1 MADDAPNITGSA
13 LFRGFRRAARPS
25 NLQAADEAA
34 ESVGLYLSGNLAFL
48 ARVRSSRGRLP
59 VVSQLLT
66 LTLDSRQAT
75 ATSQLRDHLLDLGGG
90 RMPRRL
96 WTCIQSPG
104 MVLQS
109 LRIPRVRPSAMVSAA
124 FWTLKKERSL
134 HTDDTVFDIEL
145 LRTVEEE
152 GIARLELLAVAVPKE
167 ELDDHQQFNAELGT
181 QAVGVTSAVFAFRNF
196 LRLGYPEL
204 HRSPCAILFVNDASS
219 DVFVFDA
226 GQVLAVR
233 TLRTGLDSLRDTIV
247 QTLDIDAADPRVDA
261 CLALLADK
269 DVDPAVFGEEAAP
282 SVEDVFGWGRPVARR
297 LARNIQRTLHAFEDV
312 LENGTG
318 TPPVFLVAGT
328 ITRYPRLVQFLGD
341 QIGLEL
347 VPFTPAGSEYLRQL
361 QGNGEEP
368 ALPEASGMSLAVG
381 LALADAYHT
390 PNLLFTYEDRLKLR
404 KRMTVTRALRVT
416 IAVLLVVLV
425 CSTVALRYY
434 LRTRSQ
440 HCDHLRSTV
449 ATGAQEFDKKHIMEL
464 SERAIGRQVTTK
476 ALAEAY
482 FAPAVI
488 AEISSLTPT
497 PISLL
502 EIRVDFASASHL
514 PLGSELE
521 RTLAAKLVRERKKP
535 PAGQAD
541 VPEQPDTIRLEG
553 VVCAPRERLDALLA
567 EYVFRL
573 QRSPFFATPQV
584 TERKLE
590 QVDPS
595 YLVFGE
601 AKTDHLLF
609 FTLEARL
616 QSQIPAKAK
625 EEKPKG

>member
-1 MADDAPNITGSA
+1 MADDASNITGSGI
-13 LFRGFRRAARPS
+13 FRGLRRAARPS
-25 NLQAADEAA
+25 NLQAADESA

-59 VVSQLLT
+59 VVSQHLA
-66 LTLDSRQAT
+66 LTLDPRQAV
-75 ATSQLRDHLLDLGGG
+75 ATEQLHEHLLDLGGG

-152 GIARLELLAVAVPKE
+152 GAARLELLAVAVPKE
-167 ELDDHQQFNAELGT
+167 ELGDHQQFNAELGT
-181 QAVGVTSAVFAFRNF
+181 QAAGVTSAVFAFRNS

-204 HRSPCAILFVNDASS
+204 NRGPCAVLFVNDASS
-219 DVFVFDA
+219 DVFVFDS

-261 CLALLADK
+261 CLALLAGNE
-269 DVDPAVFGEEAAP
+269 VDPAVFGEENAP
-282 SVEDVFGWGRPVARR
+282 TAEDVFGWGRPVARR
-297 LARNIQRTLHAFEDV
+297 LARNIQRTLHAFEGT
-312 LENGTG
+312 LESGTG

-328 ITRYPRLVQFLGD
+328 ITRYERLVQFLGD

-347 VPFTPAGSEYLRQL
+347 VPFTPARSEFL
-361 QGNGEEP
+361 QHLQEKGEEP
-368 ALPEASGMSLAVG
+368 ASPEASGVSLAVG

-390 PNLLFTYEDRLKLR
+390 PNLLFTYEDRQKQR
-404 KRMTVTRALRVT
+404 KRMAIARALRVT

-434 LRTRSQ
+434 LRTRIQ
-440 HCDHLRSTV
+440 HCDHLRATV
-449 ATGAQEFDKKHIMEL
+449 ATGAQEFDKKHVMEL
-464 SERAIGRQVTTK
+464 SERAISRQVTTK

-497 PISLL
+497 AIALL
-502 EIRVDFASASHL
+502 EIRVDFAATNQ
-514 PLGSELE
+514 PTATSELE
-521 RTLAAKLVRERKKP
+521 RTLAAKVVRERKK
-535 PAGQAD
+535 AAAASTEA
-541 VPEQPDTIRLEG
+541 VERPDTIRLEG
-553 VVCAPRERLDALLA
+553 VVYGPRERLDALLA

-573 QRSPFFATPQV
+573 QRSPFFDAPQL

-601 AKTDHLLF
+601 GKTDHLLF
-609 FTLEARL
+609 FTLEAKLRP
-616 QSQIPAKAK
+616 QVPVKAK
-625 EEKPKG
+625 EETPKG